1 MVGNSAGRDTTTGSK
16 NTFIGAVAGRLNTT
30 GSCNH
35 FIGRCAGFNNSTGN
49 GNVFLGEFAGRD
61 NTSGSYNVFLGDG
74 AGRNNTTSFFNI
86 AIGSNPGNSSVMGT
100 GNQFIGAYAGKV
112 NTGDYNILIGHCAG
126 CDLSSGSCNI
136 YIGKRF
142 GTGTSSGS
150 NQVVID
156 SGTGNVACFSGSFS
170 SWASSSDCRD
180 KTNIGNLREGK
191 DFLAQLRPVKFEWD
205 FRAEMKRDT
214 PTQGTEEAGFL
225 AQEVLEVVEANNAD
239 YLGLVGTNDP
249 ENLTLAKANFVPV
262 LVKAVQE
269 LTTEN
274 QELRTR
280 LEALEAHVGITTT

>member
-1 MVGNSAGRDTTTGSK
+1 MVGNSAGRANTTGAR
-16 NTFIGAVAGRLNTT
+16 NVFLGAVAGR
-30 GSCNH
+30 CNSTASDNN
-35 FIGRCAGFNNSTGN
+35 FIGRCAGFFNTIGERNNFFGCCAGANNTTGN
-49 GNVFLGEFAGRD
+49 DNVAIGVCAGRSLSGGSNNVHIGKFAGRS
-61 NTSGSYNVFLGDG
+61 TSGSN
-74 AGRNNTTSFFNI
+74 
-86 AIGSNPGNSSVMGT
+86 
-100 GNQFIGAYAGKV
+100 
-112 NTGDYNILIGHCAG
+112 NILIGQCAG
-126 CDLSSGSCNI
+126 CDLSTGSFNI
-136 YIGKRF
+136 YIGARF
-142 GTGTSSGS
+142 GTGSSSGS

-156 SGTGNVACFSGSFS
+156 SGSGNVACFSGSFS

-225 AQEVLEVVEANNAD
+225 AQEVLEVVEAHNAD